1 MLPSALGCQTVFR
14 VSKFQGVNDEAKTIQ
29 LRTLIHE
36 QVLFLRA
43 VNRATGRPENKAIFE
58 QTPNLGERLI
68 YLDIGVIL

>member
-1 MLPSALGCQTVFR
+1 MLPSALGCQTVFK

-43 VNRATGRPENKAIFE
+43 VTAQLADQKITRFSNKLR
-58 QTPNLGERLI
+58 T
-68 YLDIGVIL
+68 

>member
-43 VNRATGRPENKAIFE
+43 VTAQLADQK
-58 QTPNLGERLI
+58 
-68 YLDIGVIL
+68 